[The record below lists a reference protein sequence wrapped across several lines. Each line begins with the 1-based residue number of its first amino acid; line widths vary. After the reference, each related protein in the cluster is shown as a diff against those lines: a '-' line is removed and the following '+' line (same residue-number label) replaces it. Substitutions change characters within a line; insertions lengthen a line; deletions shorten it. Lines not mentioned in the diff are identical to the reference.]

1 MWRVIIAKRDKKVIL
16 LGIHTEI
23 HQRVQSRVGHGQP
36 EEGEEDVLGDA
47 VAHNILISDGES

>member
-47 VAHNILISDGES
+47 VAHNIL